1 MTRQRSDQ
9 TSKQIGA
16 DKKTTAF
23 WRRLSDLSRPAFW
36 QGAGAGI
43 AALLLSFGV
52 QAQEKFRLSQAGD
65 TSSSPAQPDGIGAAI
80 FGSLAGLSDH
90 DWLVVGL
97 AAVGG
102 AAIAGGIGWRLSL
115 RMRRHLEEVE
125 DHEHELVGETE
136 LFTQLLFAGPDPVY
150 YWSRHGFAEG
160 ASPSLKRAFQ
170 LGQDGRFPD
179 LLDLLRDEDADAL
192 KERVRNLKT
201 GHERFEL
208 WITTLDE
215 RKFHVTGMAAR
226 KDRSSEILAY
236 GLWFRDETRH
246 SREREHQFG
255 DFQLLKHELSGL
267 RRSLNA
273 LPFPVWRRDSELRLI
288 DCNAAYADAVE
299 QPSIEDALATQSEI
313 GAGVIPDHGRSLAAS
328 VQRNNESLTRDFH
341 VVIRGDRKLLR
352 ITEMPAGG
360 GQDGDE
366 ADGLIGFALDCTPVE
381 ELQSDL
387 SRHIRAHAEV
397 LENLGT
403 AIAVYGG
410 DKGLI
415 FFNTA
420 FTKLWDLDDEWLWTE
435 PTHDDVLRRLRDER
449 KLPEVADFAQF
460 RATENQ
466 RFTDLLKPE
475 EDLMHLPNGMTLRRF
490 ISPHPFGGL
499 MFVYEDVTD
508 KLVLESSYN
517 TLIAVQRETLES
529 LHEAVGVISGDGRLR
544 LYNHGFADLWG
555 LESTFLDAS
564 PHLGDVVEKSKD
576 YWRERDD
583 WDKFKNRMVARITNH
598 EPMNGRLERA
608 DNSIVDFAIVPLPDG
623 AVMMS
628 YIDVTD
634 TIRVERALRE
644 RNEALR
650 TADQMKSDFIST
662 VSRELTK
669 PLDHINGESDRLI
682 PHLTGNVARS
692 VETIRT
698 EAQSMLALV
707 DDMRDLATLG
717 SGQVALELDTV
728 DPRRLLRSLE
738 ALTRARLAELNVSLR
753 LYCSRQIG
761 WMVADERRLKQ
772 ALFILVT
779 NVLRTAPE
787 GSEVSVIAR
796 RRGEDIEISISLSD
810 EAPQPMLFEGLRDG
824 ESPSARRALGMAMV
838 RAVVEIHGGR
848 VKISR
853 DGREIACILP
863 AGEESDLG

>member
-1 MTRQRSDQ
+1 MKVFLR
-9 TSKQIGA
+9 KYPG
-16 DKKTTAF
+16 F
-23 WRRLSDLSRPAFW
+23 RLSAVW
-36 QGAGAGI
+36 QWTCGA
-43 AALLLSFGV
+43 LTTLVVSTQLH
-52 QAQEKFRLSQAGD
+52 AQDKFRLDNA
-65 TSSSPAQPDGIGAAI
+65 PAIVSEPDGNAGIGATI
-80 FGSLAGLSDH
+80 FGSLAGLSDR

-97 AAVGG
+97 AAFIG
-102 AAIAGGIGWRLSL
+102 AAIAAWVGWRLSL

-125 DHEHELVGETE
+125 DHEHELAGETE

-150 YWSRHGFAEG
+150 YWSHTGFAEG
-160 ASPSLKRAFQ
+160 ASPGLKRAFS
-170 LGQDGRFPD
+170 LGADGRFPD
-179 LLDLLRDEDADAL
+179 LLDQLRDEDAKLL
-192 KERVRNLKT
+192 KERVRGLKT
-201 GHERFEL
+201 GHERFEQ
-208 WITTLDE
+208 WVNTLDE
-215 RKFHVTGMAAR
+215 RKYHVTGMSAR
-226 KDRSSEILAY
+226 KDRSADVLAH

-246 SREREHQFG
+246 TRERENQFG
-255 DFQLLKHELSGL
+255 DFQVLKHEVSGL
-267 RRSLNA
+267 RLLLDS

-299 QPSIEDALATQSEI
+299 RSSIEDVLENQAEI
-313 GAGVIPDHGRSLAAS
+313 GAGIIPDHGRSLAAS
-328 VQRNNESLTRDFH
+328 VQRNGEDLTRDYH

-352 ITEMPAGG
+352 ITEMLSQNPDAS
-360 GQDGDE
+360 DE
-366 ADGLIGFALDCTPVE
+366 LIGFAIDCTSVE

-420 FTKLWDLDDEWLWTE
+420 FTKLWDLDDEWLWSE

-449 KLPEVADFAQF
+449 KLPEVTDFNQF
-460 RATENQ
+460 RNTENQ
-466 RFTDLLKPE
+466 RFTDLLKSE
-475 EDLMHLPNGMTLRRF
+475 GDLMHLPNGMTLRRF
-490 ISPHPFGGL
+490 TSPHPFGGL

-544 LYNHGFADLWG
+544 LHNHGFADLWG
-555 LESTFLDAS
+555 LDPAFLDAA
-564 PHLGDVVEKSKD
+564 PHLAEVVEKSRE

-583 WDKFKNRMVARITNH
+583 WDKFKSRMVARITNH
-598 EPMNGRLERA
+598 EPMNGRLERS

-682 PHLTGNVARS
+682 PHLSGNVARS
-692 VETIRT
+692 VETIRS

-753 LYCSRQIG
+753 LYCSRNIG

-779 NVLRTAPE
+779 NVLRSAPE
-787 GSEVSVIAR
+787 GSEVSVMAR

-824 ESPSARRALGMAMV
+824 ESPSARRALGMAMG

-863 AGEESDLG
+863 AGEESDL

>member
-1 MTRQRSDQ
+1 MSRSAVWRGV
-9 TSKQIGA
+9 GA
-16 DKKTTAF
+16 VFAL
-23 WRRLSDLSRPAFW
+23 LSLSRTAW
-36 QGAGAGI
+36 
-43 AALLLSFGV
+43 
-52 QAQEKFRLSQAGD
+52 AQEKFRVNSGGNGD
-65 TSSSPAQPDGIGAAI
+65 ATAAQVAQPDGIGATI
-80 FGSLAGLSDH
+80 FGSLAGLSDR

-102 AAIAGGIGWRLSL
+102 AAIAGWVGWRLSL

-125 DHEHELVGETE
+125 DHEHELAGETE

-179 LLDLLRDEDADAL
+179 VLDLLRDEDADAL
-192 KERVRNLKT
+192 KERVRNLKS
-201 GHERFEL
+201 GHDRFEL
-208 WITTLDE
+208 WVTTLDE

-226 KDRSSEILAY
+226 KDRSSDVLAH

-246 SREREHQFG
+246 SRERESQFG
-255 DFQLLKHELSGL
+255 DFQLLKHEVSGL
-267 RRSLNA
+267 RQALDS

-288 DCNAAYADAVE
+288 DCNMAYADAVE
-299 QPSIEDALATQSEI
+299 RDTIEDALATQSEI

-352 ITEMPAGG
+352 ITEMPDGDGQTGDDAGG
-360 GQDGDE
+360 V
-366 ADGLIGFALDCTPVE
+366 IGFAIDCTPVE

-449 KLPEVADFAQF
+449 KLPEVTDFTQF
-460 RATENQ
+460 RNTENQ

-555 LESTFLDAS
+555 LESTFLDVS
-564 PHLGDVVEKSKD
+564 PHLADVVEKSKD

-583 WDKFKNRMVARITNH
+583 WEKFKNRMVARITNH
-598 EPMNGRLERA
+598 EPMNGRLERS
-608 DNSIVDFAIVPLPDG
+608 DNSIIDFAIVPLPDG

-787 GSEVSVIAR
+787 GSEVSVVAR

>member
-1 MTRQRSDQ
+1 MA
-9 TSKQIGA
+9 IM
-16 DKKTTAF
+16 
-23 WRRLSDLSRPAFW
+23 RRLSDLARPAFW
-36 QGAGAGI
+36 RGAGAMVATFG
-43 AALLLSFGV
+43 LSVSV
-52 QAQEKFRLSQAGD
+52 QAQEKFRLNTATNAAEGATPNVAQA
-65 TSSSPAQPDGIGAAI
+65 DGIGATI
-80 FGSLAGLSDH
+80 FGSLAGLSDR

-102 AAIAGGIGWRLSL
+102 AAIAGWVGWRLSL

-125 DHEHELVGETE
+125 DHEHELAGETE

-150 YWSRHGFAEG
+150 YWSSHGFAEG

-179 LLDLLRDEDADAL
+179 LLDLLRDEDAAAL

-201 GHERFEL
+201 GHDRFEL
-208 WITTLDE
+208 WITTVDE

-226 KDRSSEILAY
+226 KDRSSDVLAH

-246 SREREHQFG
+246 SRERENQFG
-255 DFQLLKHELSGL
+255 DFQLLKHEVSGL
-267 RRSLNA
+267 RQLLDS

-288 DCNAAYADAVE
+288 DCNIAYADAVE
-299 QPSIEDALATQSEI
+299 YQTIEDALAAQAEI

-352 ITEMPAGG
+352 ITEMPGG
-360 GQDGDE
+360 AANE
-366 ADGLIGFALDCTPVE
+366 PDGLIGFAIDCTPVE

-449 KLPEVADFAQF
+449 KLPEVTDFTQF
-460 RATENQ
+460 RNTENQ

-555 LESTFLDAS
+555 LESTFLDVA
-564 PHLGDVVEKSKD
+564 PHLGDVVEKSKE

-583 WDKFKNRMVARITNH
+583 WEKFKNRMVARITNH

-787 GSEVSVIAR
+787 GSEVSVVAKR
-796 RRGEDIEISISLSD
+796 SGEDIEISISLSD
-810 EAPQPMLFEGLRDG
+810 EAPQPMLFEGLREG

-853 DGREIACILP
+853 DGRKIACILP

>member
-1 MTRQRSDQ
+1 MKVFSR
-9 TSKQIGA
+9 KYPG
-16 DKKTTAF
+16 F
-23 WRRLSDLSRPAFW
+23 RLSAVW
-36 QGAGAGI
+36 QWACGA
-43 AALLLSFGV
+43 LTTLVVSTQLH
-52 QAQEKFRLSQAGD
+52 AQDKFRLDNA
-65 TSSSPAQPDGIGAAI
+65 PAIVSEPDGSAGIGTTI
-80 FGSLAGLSDH
+80 FGSLAGLSDR

-97 AAVGG
+97 AAFIG
-102 AAIAGGIGWRLSL
+102 AAIAAWVGWRLSL

-125 DHEHELVGETE
+125 DHEHELAGETE

-150 YWSRHGFAEG
+150 YWSHTGFAEG
-160 ASPSLKRAFQ
+160 ASPGLKRAFS
-170 LGQDGRFPD
+170 LGADGRFPD
-179 LLDLLRDEDADAL
+179 LLDQLRDEDAKLL
-192 KERVRNLKT
+192 KERVRGLKT
-201 GHERFEL
+201 GHERFEQ
-208 WITTLDE
+208 WVNTLDE
-215 RKFHVTGMAAR
+215 RKYHVTGMSAR
-226 KDRSSEILAY
+226 KDRSADVLAH

-246 SREREHQFG
+246 TRERENQFG
-255 DFQLLKHELSGL
+255 DFQVLKHEVSGL
-267 RRSLNA
+267 RLLLDS

-299 QPSIEDALATQSEI
+299 RSSIEDVLENQAEI
-313 GAGVIPDHGRSLAAS
+313 GAGIIPDHGRSLAAS
-328 VQRNNESLTRDFH
+328 VQRNGEDLTRDYH

-352 ITEMPAGG
+352 ITEMLSQNPDAS
-360 GQDGDE
+360 DE
-366 ADGLIGFALDCTPVE
+366 LIGFAIDCTSVE

-420 FTKLWDLDDEWLWTE
+420 FTKLWDLDDEWLWSE

-449 KLPEVADFAQF
+449 KLPEVTDFNQF
-460 RATENQ
+460 RNTENQ
-466 RFTDLLKPE
+466 RFTDLLKSE

-490 ISPHPFGGL
+490 TSPHPFGGL

-544 LYNHGFADLWG
+544 LHNHGFADLWG
-555 LESTFLDAS
+555 LDPAFLDAA
-564 PHLGDVVEKSKD
+564 PHLAEVVEKSRE

-583 WDKFKNRMVARITNH
+583 WDKFKSRMVARITNH
-598 EPMNGRLERA
+598 EPMNGRLERS

-682 PHLTGNVARS
+682 PHLNGNVARS
-692 VETIRT
+692 VETIRS

-753 LYCSRQIG
+753 LYCSRNIG

-779 NVLRTAPE
+779 NVLRSAPE
-787 GSEVSVIAR
+787 GSEVSVMAR

-863 AGEESDLG
+863 AGEESDL

>member
-1 MTRQRSDQ
+1 MGEKS
-9 TSKQIGA
+9 SKHP
-16 DKKTTAF
+16 KF
-23 WRRLSDLSRPAFW
+23 RPAAVW
-36 QGAGAGI
+36 QWGCGALASALASLATNVVLAGN
-43 AALLLSFGV
+43 AV
-52 QAQEKFRLSQAGD
+52 AQEKFLVNGAGD
-65 TSSSPAQPDGIGAAI
+65 SNPESGIGSAI
-80 FGSLAGLSDH
+80 FGSLAGLSDR

-97 AAVGG
+97 AAFGG
-102 AAIAGGIGWRLSL
+102 AALSAWIGWRLSL
-115 RMRRHLEEVE
+115 RMRRHIEEVE
-125 DHEHELVGETE
+125 DHEHELAGETE
-136 LFTQLLFAGPDPVY
+136 LFSHLLFAGPDPVY
-150 YWSRHGFAEG
+150 YWSQKGFVEG
-160 ASPSLKRAFQ
+160 ASPSLKRAFN
-170 LGQDGRFPD
+170 LEADSRFPD
-179 LLDLLRDEDADAL
+179 LLEMLRAEDAKIL
-192 KERVRNLKT
+192 KERVRSLKS
-201 GHERFEL
+201 GHERFEQ
-208 WITTLDE
+208 WVTTLDE
-215 RKFHVTGMAAR
+215 RKFHVTGQAAR
-226 KDRSSEILAY
+226 KDRASDVLAHA
-236 GLWFRDETRH
+236 LWFRDETRH
-246 SREREHQFG
+246 SRERESQFG
-255 DFQLLKHELSGL
+255 DFQALKQEVSGL
-267 RRSLNA
+267 RLLLDA
-273 LPFPVWRRDSELRLI
+273 LPFPVWRRDGELRLI
-288 DCNAAYADAVE
+288 DCNQAYADAVE
-299 QPSIEDALATQSEI
+299 QSDIETALAGQIEI
-313 GAGVIPDHGRSLAAS
+313 GAGIIPDQGRSLAAS
-328 VQRNNESLTRDFH
+328 VQRNGESMTRDYH

-352 ITEMPAGG
+352 ITESAIGNG
-360 GQDGDE
+360 NDGD
-366 ADGLIGFALDCTPVE
+366 DGLIGFAIDCTSVE

-403 AIAVYGG
+403 AIAVYGA

-420 FTKLWDLDDEWLWTE
+420 FTKLWDLDDEWLWSE

-449 KLPEVADFAQF
+449 KLPEVTDFSQF
-460 RATENQ
+460 RNTENQ

-544 LYNHGFADLWG
+544 LYNHGFADVWG
-555 LESTFLDAS
+555 LEPAFLDSA
-564 PHLGDVVEKSKD
+564 PHLADVVEQAKD
-576 YWRERDD
+576 FWRERDD
-583 WDKFKNRMVARITNH
+583 WDKFKSRMVARITNH
-598 EPMNGRLERA
+598 EPMNGRLERS

-753 LYCSRQIG
+753 LYCSRNIG

-787 GSEVSVIAR
+787 GSEVSVVAR
-796 RRGEDIEISISLSD
+796 RRGDDIEIAISLSD

-848 VKISR
+848 VKVSR

>member
-1 MTRQRSDQ
+1 M
-9 TSKQIGA
+9 
-16 DKKTTAF
+16 
-23 WRRLSDLSRPAFW
+23 RRLSDLSRSAVW
-36 QGAGAGI
+36 RGVGAVF
-43 AALLLSFGV
+43 ALLSLSRTAW
-52 QAQEKFRLSQAGD
+52 AQEKFRVNSGGNGD
-65 TSSSPAQPDGIGAAI
+65 ATAAQVAQPDGIGATI
-80 FGSLAGLSDH
+80 FGSLAGLSDR

-102 AAIAGGIGWRLSL
+102 AAIAGWVGWRLSL

-125 DHEHELVGETE
+125 DHEHELAGETE

-179 LLDLLRDEDADAL
+179 VLDLLRDEDADAL
-192 KERVRNLKT
+192 KERVRNLKS
-201 GHERFEL
+201 GHDRFEL
-208 WITTLDE
+208 WVTTLDE

-226 KDRSSEILAY
+226 KDRSSDVLAH

-246 SREREHQFG
+246 SRERESQFG
-255 DFQLLKHELSGL
+255 DFQLLKHEVSGL
-267 RRSLNA
+267 RQALDS

-288 DCNAAYADAVE
+288 DCNMAYADAVE
-299 QPSIEDALATQSEI
+299 RDTIEDALATQSEI

-352 ITEMPAGG
+352 ITEMPDGDGQTGDDAGG
-360 GQDGDE
+360 V
-366 ADGLIGFALDCTPVE
+366 IGFAIDCTPVE

-449 KLPEVADFAQF
+449 KLPEVTDFTQF
-460 RATENQ
+460 RNTENQ

-555 LESTFLDAS
+555 LESTFLDVS
-564 PHLGDVVEKSKD
+564 PHLADVVEKSKD

-583 WDKFKNRMVARITNH
+583 WEKFKNRMVARITNH
-598 EPMNGRLERA
+598 EPMNGRLERS
-608 DNSIVDFAIVPLPDG
+608 DNSIIDFAIVPLPDG

-787 GSEVSVIAR
+787 GSEVSVVAR

>member
-1 MTRQRSDQ
+1 MA
-9 TSKQIGA
+9 IV
-16 DKKTTAF
+16 
-23 WRRLSDLSRPAFW
+23 RRLSDLSRPAFW
-36 QGAGAGI
+36 RSTGAMMATFG
-43 AALLLSFGV
+43 LSVTV
-52 QAQEKFRLSQAGD
+52 QAQEKFRLNTPINAGEGTAPALAQA
-65 TSSSPAQPDGIGAAI
+65 DGIGATI
-80 FGSLAGLSDH
+80 FGSLAGLSDR

-102 AAIAGGIGWRLSL
+102 AAIAGWVGWRLSL

-125 DHEHELVGETE
+125 DHEHELAGETE

-150 YWSRHGFAEG
+150 YWSHHGFAEG

-170 LGQDGRFPD
+170 LGHDGRFPD
-179 LLDLLRDEDADAL
+179 LLDLLRDDDADAL
-192 KERVRNLKT
+192 KERVRNLKS
-201 GHERFEL
+201 GHDRFEL
-208 WITTLDE
+208 WVMTIDE

-226 KDRSSEILAY
+226 KDRSSDVLAH

-246 SREREHQFG
+246 SRERENQFG
-255 DFQLLKHELSGL
+255 DFQLLKHEVSGL
-267 RRSLNA
+267 RQLLDS
-273 LPFPVWRRDSELRLI
+273 LPFPVWRRDGELRLI
-288 DCNAAYADAVE
+288 DCNIAYANAVE
-299 QPSIEDALATQSEI
+299 QQTIEDALATQAEI

-341 VVIRGDRKLLR
+341 VVIRGDRKLFR
-352 ITEMPAGG
+352 ITEMQAGG
-360 GQDGDE
+360 GDE
-366 ADGLIGFALDCTPVE
+366 PDGLIGFAIDCTPVE

-449 KLPEVADFAQF
+449 KLPEVTDFTQF
-460 RATENQ
+460 RNTENQ

-583 WDKFKNRMVARITNH
+583 WEKFKNRMVARITNH

>member
-1 MTRQRSDQ
+1 M
-9 TSKQIGA
+9 
-16 DKKTTAF
+16 
-23 WRRLSDLSRPAFW
+23 SDLSRPAFW

-52 QAQEKFRLSQAGD
+52 QAQEKFRLSQSGD
-65 TSSSPAQPDGIGAAI
+65 TPSSPVQPDGIGAAI

-179 LLDLLRDEDADAL
+179 LLDLLRDEDAAAL

-226 KDRSSEILAY
+226 KDRSSDVLAH

-255 DFQLLKHELSGL
+255 DFQLLKHELSAL
-267 RRSLNA
+267 RRSLDA

-288 DCNAAYADAVE
+288 DCNMAYADAVE
-299 QPSIEDALATQSEI
+299 QSSIEDALATQSEI

-352 ITEMPAGG
+352 ITEMPAGR

-366 ADGLIGFALDCTPVE
+366 PDGLIGFALDCTPVE

-564 PHLGDVVEKSKD
+564 PHLGDVVEKSKE

-787 GSEVSVIAR
+787 GSEVSVVAR